1 MLAHMAKKTSKKKEP
16 AKRITAAEILARM
29 HAEEANREALARKEM
44 SKRRRKAIKE
54 KQRESALRMWAPG
67 GRLRKMQK
75 DRKKQAENRR
85 KSS

>member
-1 MLAHMAKKTSKKKEP
+1 MLAHMAKKSSKKKQADKP
-16 AKRITAAEILARM
+16 LTAAEILARM
-29 HAEEANREALARKEM
+29 HEEEANRADRREISE
-44 SKRRRKAIKE
+44 RRRKAIKE
-54 KQRESALRMWAPG
+54 KQRASALRMWAPG